1 MHQHRLQS
9 LRGSSAPGA
18 ASEATRVEAFPALPP
33 RLQPGDRLGPYRIAE
48 EIARGAT
55 ASVYAADLRD
65 SGNAGSCR
73 RPALKVLSAHLSLLP
88 GGVERFRRE
97 HELARSVRH
106 DAILRVEERGEALG
120 HAYFAMPRESGRTL
134 ADQPADAQRSP
145 AFFERTALALS
156 RIADALGA
164 LHRAGVVHRDV
175 KPENILLA
183 EDGELRLCDFGSAID
198 AKDLEEPE
206 ELWGTVAYMPPEQ
219 LQPGSNPADPSM
231 DIYALGLCVYEAATG
246 ARAFPRLQ
254 PDELTRF
261 KLGRLPPA
269 PRSVEP
275 RIPLGLEA
283 IIRQAIEPDSRF
295 RHASA
300 EALARDL
307 ERFGSGKRGR
317 GR

>member
-1 MHQHRLQS
+1 
-9 LRGSSAPGA
+9 
-18 ASEATRVEAFPALPP
+18 
-33 RLQPGDRLGPYRIAE
+33 
-48 EIARGAT
+48 
-55 ASVYAADLRD
+55 VYAADLRD

-97 HELARSVRH
+97 HDFARSVRH

-120 HAYFAMPRESGRTL
+120 YEYFAMSRESGRTL
-134 ADQPADAQRSP
+134 ADLTGEPRSP

-183 EDGELRLCDFGSAID
+183 DDGELRLCDFGSAIE
-198 AKDLEEPE
+198 ARSPE
-206 ELWGTVAYMPPEQ
+206 DPGELWGTVGYLPPEQ
-219 LQPGSNPADPSM
+219 LRPGSNPFDPSM
-231 DIYALGLCVYEAATG
+231 DVYALGLCLYEAATG
-246 ARAFPRLQ
+246 SRAFPRLP
-254 PDELTRF
+254 PDELARF
-261 KLGRLPPA
+261 KLTRLPAA
-269 PRSVEP
+269 PRSLDP
-275 RIPLGLEA
+275 GIPLGLEA
-283 IIRQAIEPDSRF
+283 IIRQAIAPDPRF
-295 RHASA
+295 RHPSA
-300 EALARDL
+300 EALGCDL